1 MWLHASLKNSEKI
14 QAGATMDANLT
25 DDEKLAELKKW
36 WSENGGSII
45 TGVVLGL
52 AVLFGTKAWLAYQ
65 DRKAETASDIYT
77 TLMVALERGESQV
90 VTEKAGVLV
99 SDYTGTPYATLATLA
114 LARMSIEVDELA
126 VASSHLQ
133 WVIDNT
139 RSDISRDTAR
149 LRLARVMVSMDDL
162 DGAVGVLDQ
171 AVPGTAFDPLYT
183 EVRGDI
189 DVARG
194 DLATANKTYQ
204 AALNMTDS
212 NAPGRHLL
220 QLKYDS
226 TVVASAVSAEEAE

>member
-1 MWLHASLKNSEKI
+1 
-14 QAGATMDANLT
+14 MDANLT

-36 WSENGGSII
+36 WGENGGSII

-52 AVLFGTKAWLAYQ
+52 AVLFGGKAWFAYQ
-65 DRKAETASDIYT
+65 DRKAEAASNIYT
-77 TLMVALERGESQV
+77 TLTVALERGENQI

-99 SDYTGTPYATLATLA
+99 ADYTGTPYATLAALA
-114 LARMSIEVDELA
+114 LAKMNIEAGELA

-149 LRLARVMVSMDDL
+149 LRLARVMVAMDDL
-162 DGAVGVLDQ
+162 DGALVVLEQ
-171 AVPGTAFDPLYT
+171 AVPGTSFDPLYT
-183 EVRGDI
+183 EVRGDV

-194 DLATANKTYQ
+194 DLAAANKTYQ
-204 AALNMTDS
+204 TALDMTDA

-220 QLKYDS
+220 QLKFDS
-226 TVVASAVSAEEAE
+226 TVVASATVVEESE

>member
-1 MWLHASLKNSEKI
+1 
-14 QAGATMDANLT
+14 MDANLT
-25 DDEKLAELKKW
+25 DDEKLAEVKKW
-36 WSENGGSII
+36 WGENGGSII

-52 AVLFGTKAWLAYQ
+52 AVLFGSKAWFAYQ
-65 DRKAETASDIYT
+65 DRKAETASNIYT

-90 VTEKAGVLV
+90 VTAKAGVLV

-114 LARMSIEVDELA
+114 LAKMSIEADELA

-139 RSDISRDTAR
+139 HSDISRDTAR
-149 LRLARVMVSMDDL
+149 LRLARVMVAMDDL
-162 DGAVGVLDQ
+162 DGAIVVLDQ
-171 AVPGTAFDPLYT
+171 AAPGTSFDPLYT

-194 DLATANKTYQ
+194 DLAAANKTYQ
-204 AALNMTDS
+204 TALGMTDS

-220 QLKYDS
+220 QLKFDS
-226 TVVASAVSAEEAE
+226 TVVASTAPVEASE

>member
-1 MWLHASLKNSEKI
+1 
-14 QAGATMDANLT
+14 MDANLT

-36 WSENGGSII
+36 WGENGGSII

-52 AVLFGTKAWLAYQ
+52 AVLFGGKAWFAYQ
-65 DRKAETASDIYT
+65 DRKAEAASNIYT
-77 TLMVALERGESQV
+77 TLTVALERGENQI

-99 SDYTGTPYATLATLA
+99 ADYTGTPYATLAALA
-114 LARMSIEVDELA
+114 LAKMNIEAGKLA

-149 LRLARVMVSMDDL
+149 LRLARVMVAMDDL
-162 DGAVGVLDQ
+162 DGALVVLGQ
-171 AVPGTAFDPLYT
+171 AVPGTSFDPLYT
-183 EVRGDI
+183 EVRGDV

-194 DLATANKTYQ
+194 DLAAANKTYQ
-204 AALNMTDS
+204 TALDMTDA

-220 QLKYDS
+220 QLKFDS
-226 TVVASAVSAEEAE
+226 TVVASATVVEESE

>member
-1 MWLHASLKNSEKI
+1 
-14 QAGATMDANLT
+14 MDFNLT
-25 DDEKLAELKKW
+25 DDEKLVEIKKW
-36 WSENGGSII
+36 WGDNGGSII

-65 DRKAETASDIYT
+65 DRKAEAASNIYT

-90 VTEKAGVLV
+90 VTAKASMLV

-114 LARMSIEVDELA
+114 LARMSIEADELA

-149 LRLARVMVSMDDL
+149 LRLARVMVAMDDL
-162 DGAVGVLDQ
+162 DGAIVVLDQ
-171 AVPGTAFDPLYT
+171 AAPGTSFDRLYT

-189 DVARG
+189 EVARG
-194 DLATANKTYQ
+194 DLTAANKTYQ
-204 AALNMTDS
+204 AALDMTDS

-226 TVVASAVSAEEAE
+226 TVVASITSVEVSE

>member
-1 MWLHASLKNSEKI
+1 
-14 QAGATMDANLT
+14 MDFNLT

-36 WSENGGSII
+36 WGDNGGSII

-65 DRKAETASDIYT
+65 DRKAEAASNIYT

-90 VTEKAGVLV
+90 VTAKASMLV

-114 LARMSIEVDELA
+114 LARMSIEADELA
-126 VASSHLQ
+126 VASAHLQ

-139 RSDISRDTAR
+139 HSDISRDTAR
-149 LRLARVMVSMDDL
+149 LRLARVMVAMDDL
-162 DGAVGVLDQ
+162 DGAIVVLDQ
-171 AVPGTAFDPLYT
+171 AAPGTSFDPLYT

-189 DVARG
+189 ELARG
-194 DLATANKTYQ
+194 DLAAANKTYQ
-204 AALNMTDS
+204 TALEMTDS

-226 TVVASAVSAEEAE
+226 TVVASITPVEVSE